1 MQPTNKHLN
10 LARLLK
16 CFMGQHSVQGIGY
29 FGSEKAA
36 GSIIVTVFQLVS
48 VIFSVF
54 SVFCCMSKHLHAKI
68 ELITKGYATDE

>member
-16 CFMGQHSVQGIGY
+16 CFMGQHSVQEIGY

-36 GSIIVTVFQLVS
+36 GPIIVTVFQLVS
-48 VIFSVF
+48 VIF
-54 SVFCCMSKHLHAKI
+54 CCMSKQLHAKI

>member
-16 CFMGQHSVQGIGY
+16 CFMGQHSVQEIGY

-36 GSIIVTVFQLVS
+36 GSIIVTC
-48 VIFSVF
+48 FSACL
-54 SVFCCMSKHLHAKI
+54 SYILLHVKT
-68 ELITKGYATDE
+68 LTCKD

>member
-29 FGSEKAA
+29 FGSEQAA

-48 VIFSVF
+48 VI
-54 SVFCCMSKHLHAKI
+54 FCCMSKHLHAKI

>member
-1 MQPTNKHLN
+1 
-10 LARLLK
+10 
-16 CFMGQHSVQGIGY
+16 MGQHSVQEIGY

-48 VIFSVF
+48 VIF
-54 SVFCCMSKHLHAKI
+54 CCMSKQLHAKI